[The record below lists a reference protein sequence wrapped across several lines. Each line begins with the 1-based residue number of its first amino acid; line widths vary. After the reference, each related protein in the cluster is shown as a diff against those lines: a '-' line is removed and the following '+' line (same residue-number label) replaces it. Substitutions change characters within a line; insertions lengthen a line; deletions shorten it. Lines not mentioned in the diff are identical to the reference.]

1 MLALTLPPI
10 LRRFMDWAQANPALG
25 AVAVLVGVVVLLWLL
40 RKSIKFFMVICLL
53 IVAVIVGSYFYY
65 GSDKTNRVVRENI
78 SDVIEEG
85 KELVDKVLD
94 SSEGGSETT
103 EGNGDGEGGGN

>member
-10 LRRFMDWAQANPALG
+10 IERFIDWAEENPAMG
-25 AVAVLVGVVVLLWLL
+25 AVAVLVGIVVLLWLL

-65 GSDKTNRVVRENI
+65 GSDKTNRVVRENLN
-78 SDVIEEG
+78 DVIDEG

-94 SSEGGSETT
+94 SYEDGFEPSDGA
-103 EGNGDGEGGGN
+103 GDGAGERN

>member
-10 LRRFMDWAQANPALG
+10 IRRFMDWAQENPAMG
-25 AVAVLVGVVVLLWLL
+25 AVAALVAIVVLLWLL

-53 IVAVIVGSYFYY
+53 IVAVIIGSYFYY
-65 GSDKTNRVVRENI
+65 GSDKTNRAVRENI

-94 SSEGGSETT
+94 SSDGESSEP
-103 EGNGDGEGGGN
+103 EGDGDGN

>member
-10 LRRFMDWAQANPALG
+10 IRRFMDWAQENPALG
-25 AVAVLVGVVVLLWLL
+25 AVAVLVGIVVLLWLL

-65 GSDKTNRVVRENI
+65 GSDKTNRVVRENLN
-78 SDVIEEG
+78 DVIEEG

-94 SSEGGSETT
+94 SS
-103 EGNGDGEGGGN
+103 GDGLEEPDSESDGN

>member
-10 LRRFMDWAQANPALG
+10 IRRFVDWAQENPAMG
-25 AVAVLVGVVVLLWLL
+25 AVAALVAIVVMLWLL

-65 GSDKTNRVVRENI
+65 GSDKTNRVVRENL
-78 SDVIEEG
+78 SDALEEG
-85 KELVDKVLD
+85 RELVDKVLD
-94 SSEGGSETT
+94 SSGGDAKAPDGDS
-103 EGNGDGEGGGN
+103 EGN

>member
-10 LRRFMDWAQANPALG
+10 VRRFMDWAQENPAMG
-25 AVAVLVGVVVLLWLL
+25 AVAALVAIVVMLWLL

-65 GSDKTNRVVRENI
+65 GSDKTNRAVRENL

-85 KELVDKVLD
+85 RDLVDKVLD
-94 SSEGGSETT
+94 SSQGDSESSGDED
-103 EGNGDGEGGGN
+103 EGN